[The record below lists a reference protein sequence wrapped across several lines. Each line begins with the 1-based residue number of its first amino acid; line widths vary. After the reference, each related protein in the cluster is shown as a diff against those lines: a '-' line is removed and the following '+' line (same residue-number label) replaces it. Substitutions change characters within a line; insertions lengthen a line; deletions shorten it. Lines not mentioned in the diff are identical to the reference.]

1 MSVKSERLDLIK
13 MIISSRE
20 ISNQDELMR
29 ALKEENVSVTQSTLS
44 RDLRKMNVSK
54 AISQSGKSVYVLAN
68 NAMYKRVRD
77 HRPISEMMANPGFIS
92 LRFSHNL
99 GIIKTRPGYA
109 SSIAYDID
117 RADISLILGTIAGD
131 DTILFVIE
139 EGVSYTEVKRA
150 LSGILPI

>member
-1 MSVKSERLDLIK
+1 MSLKSDRLDLIK

-20 ISNQDELMR
+20 IGNQEELIK
-29 ALKEENVSVTQSTLS
+29 ALKEENVNVTQSTLS

-54 AISQSGKSVYVLAN
+54 AISDSGKPIYVLAA
-68 NAMYKRVRD
+68 NAMYRRVRE
-77 HRPISEMMANPGFIS
+77 HRPISEMMRNPGFIS

-117 RADISLILGTIAGD
+117 RSDIPLILGTIAGD

-150 LSGILPI
+150 LSEILPV